1 MTAIQKMVF
10 SIMIITITIMISKLI
25 ELIIISITSLV
36 IMITSYVIMIIIL
49 KSTTVSIAGNVSM
62 NNGRIQNNV

>member
-10 SIMIITITIMISKLI
+10 SIMIIAITIMISTLI
-25 ELIIISITSLV
+25 ELIIISTMSLV
-36 IMITSYVIMIIIL
+36 IIITACVIMIIIL

-62 NNGRIQNNV
+62 NKDRIQNNV